1 MLYNLYLNQKM
12 AEAENISG
20 NALVAFETFR
30 QLMALP
36 YMEQTVI
43 EDERYT
49 YLHQNMVLAQIPC
62 FIKNKKTL
70 SRAVKE
76 LIDADL
82 LKSNDNNRF
91 PAYTFTDKGI
101 SYMTSSS
108 QSEITQNI
116 QTKNKIRKKPI
127 LSLSKKI
134 KFEDLSQEYLD
145 ILNARAKDMSEKHKV
160 PFSEFEL
167 FAEHHIKNGNKF
179 ANWLSAYSTW
189 CRNYHKF
196 NKANG
201 GDKGNGDL
209 YYG

>member
-12 AEAENISG
+12 AKEQNISG
-20 NALVAFETFR
+20 NALVVFEAFR

-36 YMEQTVI
+36 YIDQTII
-43 EDERYT
+43 ENERYT
-49 YLHQNMVLAQIPC
+49 YLHQNMVLAQIPF
-62 FIKNKKTL
+62 FIKTSKTL

-76 LIDADL
+76 LIEAEL

-91 PAYTFTDKGI
+91 PAYTFTNKAI

-108 QSEITQNI
+108 KDEIRENI
-116 QTKNKIRKKPI
+116 QTNKKERKKPI
-127 LSLSKKI
+127 LSLPKKI
-134 KFEDLSQEYLD
+134 KFEDLKQEYLD
-145 ILNARAKDMSEKHKV
+145 ILNARAKTMSAKQEV
-160 PFSEFEL
+160 PFSEFDIFL
-167 FAEHHIKNGNKF
+167 EHHSKNGNKF

-201 GDKGNGDL
+201 GDKERGDL
-209 YYG
+209 YFG